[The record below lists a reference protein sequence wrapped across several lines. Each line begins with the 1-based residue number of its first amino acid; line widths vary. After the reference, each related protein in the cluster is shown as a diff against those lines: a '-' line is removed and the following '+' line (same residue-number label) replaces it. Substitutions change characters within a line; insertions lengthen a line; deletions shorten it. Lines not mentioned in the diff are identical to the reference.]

1 MHVMNEQRKN
11 AAENRPTPEQLVARQ
26 VRLLRQGRGWSQQ
39 EVAEKMRAYGYQWS
53 QATVTRLESA
63 SRPIRLNELADL
75 AILFSVPVAQ
85 FLESRDLE
93 FKWDDLEALE
103 SEIASLTKE
112 RDALKAD
119 LDEKRY
125 LAMVAVERE
134 GAAAAA
140 LARVNGRLGALL
152 RWHPRAAEAHM
163 TQLMAAR
170 NSEPAQP

>member
-11 AAENRPTPEQLVARQ
+11 ATENLPTPEQLVARQ

-75 AILFSVPVAQ
+75 AILFSVPVTQ
-85 FLESRDLE
+85 FLESRDLD
-93 FKWDDLEALE
+93 FQWDDLEALE

-112 RDALKAD
+112 RDVLKAE

-125 LAMVAVERE
+125 LAMVATERE

-152 RWHPRAAEAHM
+152 RWHPQAAEAHM
-163 TQLMAAR
+163 AQLMAAM

>member
-1 MHVMNEQRKN
+1 MNEQHKN
-11 AAENRPTPEQLVARQ
+11 AAENMPTPEQLVARQ

-75 AILFSVPVAQ
+75 AILFSVPVTQ

-112 RDALKAD
+112 RDVLKAD

-125 LAMVAVERE
+125 LATVAAEQE

-163 TQLMAAR
+163 A
-170 NSEPAQP
+170 N